1 MNYLRPEHPVQV
13 SQPSG
18 LGRWLFATYVAALVY
33 ASLFP
38 ITGWRFIDESVF
50 AFLAKPWPRYW
61 SGFDLLTNFLAYLPL
76 GAVLALHWNKTHRV
90 DRSIVMA
97 SCTGFAMSLAME
109 VMQNFLP
116 SRVPSFFDLMLNTLG
131 AFSGALIA
139 IAQTNNLAKLKPLQ
153 ATGRNWIMPS
163 GRWAGIALLVW
174 ILIQVLGQSALFMTG
189 EIPPALIADGL
200 TWWGMDQTE
209 ATEWAADFR
218 LARFGS
224 SYGAI
229 LSEVSV
235 VALNI
240 FIVTTLVCELTT
252 SRAARLPMGLV
263 VIGTALTLKTLFSTR
278 LPEVEPL
285 YWLTVGAQAGL
296 LVGAL
301 CALLA
306 AELRSRWRLVGCAVA
321 CIGLIVIANLLP
333 ANHYQADLIERW
345 RDGHWR
351 SLTGMLRHAALV
363 WPFAMAVICLFLATR
378 RAKRKIRS

>member
-1 MNYLRPEHPVQV
+1 MQV

-38 ITGWRFIDESVF
+38 ITGWRFVDESVF
-50 AFLAKPWPRYW
+50 AFLIKPWPRYW

-76 GAVLALHWNKTHRV
+76 GAVLALVWNKTHSI

-97 SCTGFAMSLAME
+97 SLTGFALSLAME
-109 VMQNFLP
+109 TMQNFLP
-116 SRVPSFFDLMLNTLG
+116 SRVPSFLDLTVNTIG
-131 AFSGALIA
+131 TISGALIA
-139 IAQTNNLAKLKPLQ
+139 IAQTANIAKLKPLQ
-153 ATGRNWIMPS
+153 NTGRYWIEPA
-163 GRWAGIALLVW
+163 GRWAGIALAVW
-174 ILIQVLGQSALFMTG
+174 ILIQTLGQSALFMTG
-189 EIPPALIADGL
+189 EIPPTLIADAL

-209 ATEWAADFR
+209 ATEWATDFR

-240 FIVTTLVCELTT
+240 FIVTALVCELTT
-252 SRAARLPMGLV
+252 SRAARLPMGLA
-263 VIGTALTLKTLFSTR
+263 VIGMALTLKTLFSTR
-278 LPEVEPL
+278 LPNVEPM

-301 CALLA
+301 SALVA
-306 AELRSRWRLVGCAVA
+306 AELRSRWRLVGCAAA
-321 CIGLIVIANLLP
+321 CLGLLFIANVLP

-351 SLTGMLRHAALV
+351 SFTGMLRHAALV
-363 WPFAMAVICLFLATR
+363 WPAAMAVICLFVATR
-378 RAKRKIRS
+378 RAKKKLRS